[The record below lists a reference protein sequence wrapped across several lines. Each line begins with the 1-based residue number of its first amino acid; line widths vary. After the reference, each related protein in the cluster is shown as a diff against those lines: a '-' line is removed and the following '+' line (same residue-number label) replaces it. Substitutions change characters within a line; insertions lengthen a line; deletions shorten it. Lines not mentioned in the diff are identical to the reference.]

1 VQPGQAQHYTKAAHY
16 LRSGE
21 VSVQR
26 TPHGYTIQHGR
37 NTVHQVVLNGKPHG
51 SGIEQHTC
59 SCQNCR
65 VCWARAL
72 AQALV
77 TRQRIQ
83 QGARKL
89 AVLRRQVPAVQVA
102 RVVSLQMAA

>member
-1 VQPGQAQHYTKAAHY
+1 
-16 LRSGE
+16 
-21 VSVQR
+21 
-26 TPHGYTIQHGR
+26 
-37 NTVHQVVLNGKPHG
+37 
-51 SGIEQHTC
+51 
-59 SCQNCR
+59 

-89 AVLRRQVPAVQVA
+89 AVLRRQVPAVQVPAVQVA
-102 RVVSLQMAA
+102 RVVSLQMAAA